1 MTGSNKGIGYG
12 IVMGLCKNFDGDVY
26 LTSRD
31 VCRGQTAVDEMRKLG
46 LNPHF
51 HQLDIDDEQ
60 SVITLRDFLLEKYGG
75 LDILVN
81 NAAIYYPMSTPK
93 EEYGEKARKVI
104 TTNYF
109 NTLRACD
116 FLFPILRPH
125 ARVVNLTSD
134 DGHLLKIAGKEP
146 EATNLRTRFASP
158 DLTIEQLNKLM
169 HEFIE

>member
-1 MTGSNKGIGYG
+1 
-12 IVMGLCKNFDGDVY
+12 MGLCKNFDGDVY

-31 VCRGQTAVDEMRKLG
+31 VGRGETAVEEMKKLG
-46 LNPHF
+46 LNPYF

-81 NAAIYYPMSTPK
+81 NAAIFYPMSTPK
-93 EEYGEKARKVI
+93 EEYAEKARKAI
-104 TTNYF
+104 TTNFF
-109 NTLRACD
+109 NTLRACNI
-116 FLFPILRPH
+116 LFPILRSH

-146 EATNLRTRFASP
+146 EATNLRKRFAAP

>member
-1 MTGSNKGIGYG
+1 
-12 IVMGLCKNFDGDVY
+12 MGLCKSFDGDVY

-31 VCRGQTAVDEMRKLG
+31 VGRGKTAVEEMKALG

-60 SVITLRDFLLEKYGG
+60 SVVTLRDFLVEKYGG

-93 EEYGEKARKVI
+93 EEYAEKARKVI

-116 FLFPILRPH
+116 ILFPILRPH

-146 EATNLRTRFASP
+146 EATNLKNRFAAP

-169 HEFIE
+169 QEFIE